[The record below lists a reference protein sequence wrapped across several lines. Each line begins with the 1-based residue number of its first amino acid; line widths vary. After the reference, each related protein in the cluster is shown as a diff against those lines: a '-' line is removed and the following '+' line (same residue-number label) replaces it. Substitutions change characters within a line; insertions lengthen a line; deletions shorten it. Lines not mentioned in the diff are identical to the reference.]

1 MTVGAGLDPVEGA
14 ALDQDGMWLRGRER
28 SGGAAQHGGERS
40 GDAVSERN
48 GEAADRLGKM

>member
-14 ALDQDGMWLRGRER
+14 ALDQDGMWLHGRER

-40 GDAVSERN
+40 GDVVGERN
-48 GEAADRLGKM
+48 GEAAYRLGRM